1 MAVATTAGCSKHY
14 TGCDKCITT
23 WELGRTAP
31 HKTHDEDC
39 IWHSM
44 TENNLLQDTT
54 VLNDTSA
61 TNQNIIIQNK
71 VISHAIPYIYE
82 DEA

>member
-1 MAVATTAGCSKHY
+1 
-14 TGCDKCITT
+14 
-23 WELGRTAP
+23 
-31 HKTHDEDC
+31 
-39 IWHSM
+39 M